1 MKYLMLASAGRLT
14 GLANML
20 EQLGHDTE
28 DILIARGME
37 APYLFVSDA
46 EGYKAGCRLFHPQWM
61 NLYLH
66 PHGFHSKEERI
77 AAADLPL
84 YLRTNAPAML
94 TLNVGK
100 GVVRPVVC
108 SSYAEG
114 KYTFINIKPAF
125 SAEPDTFTLTT
136 ATLKRRLTDSS
147 VVLTVDRCIP
157 TAADVVTPLLASLRT
172 LNAYLP
178 DVMSAR
184 MKTVTREEFAHLQER
199 MFRPLMQDLL
209 PMMPLTNDSI
219 LAEELRLLNHDY
231 RHVFTCN
238 DGDTVALEDKLPR
251 NSIRQCV
258 TWLREDILDR
268 LDALGVSD
276 ELIDTFCK

>member
-1 MKYLMLASAGRLT
+1 MKYITLASAGRLA

-46 EGYKAGCRLFHPQWM
+46 EGYKAGYKLFQPQWM

-66 PHGFHSKEERI
+66 PHGFHSKEELI
-77 AAADLPL
+77 SAADLPL
-84 YLRTNAPAML
+84 YLRTNVPAML
-94 TLNVGK
+94 KLNVGK
-100 GVVRPVVC
+100 GVIRPVVC
-108 SSYAEG
+108 ISYAESR
-114 KYTFINIKPAF
+114 YTFINIKPVF

-136 ATLKRRLTDSS
+136 PTLKRRLTDAAT
-147 VVLTVDRCIP
+147 VLTLDRCTP
-157 TAADVVTPLLASLRT
+157 AAADVITPLLASLRA

-184 MKTVTREEFAHLQER
+184 MKTVTREEFANLQEHL
-199 MFRPLMQDLL
+199 FRPLMQDLL
-209 PMMPLTNDSI
+209 PMMPLTNDSM

-238 DGDTVALEDKLPR
+238 DDGAVALEDKLPR

-268 LDALGVSD
+268 LDALGISD
-276 ELIDTFCK
+276 ELLDTISK